1 MNLLE
6 AISNQTDV
14 SLSLAKQVLLRH
26 AKHSNSVFSPLSIHV
41 VLSLIAS
48 GAKGSTLDELL
59 SYLNSNSSED
69 LNSLSSQV
77 IALVF
82 AVDDHLGGPKLSFAN
97 AAWIDQS
104 LSLKSS
110 FKHVVE
116 DVYKASCNQVDF
128 QTKAV
133 EITGKVNAWAEKE
146 TKGLIKELLPPG
158 SVDSSSKLILTN
170 ALYFKGSWTE
180 KFDASETEDRD
191 FYLVNGN
198 SVKVPFMT
206 SYENQFVSAFD
217 DFKVLGLPYEQGH
230 DKRSFSMYIFLP
242 NSKEEGG
249 LTALVEKLNSQP
261 PGFLD
266 RHLPYKSARMGE
278 FLIPKFK
285 ISFGFEA
292 SEVLMQLGLIS
303 PFTEGGG
310 LTEMVDDSS
319 IGQQLYVSKIFHKSF
334 VQVNEEGTEAAA
346 ASAVCFEY
354 TSLTISDVEDDPID
368 FVADHPFL
376 FIIRE
381 DQTTGVILFIG
392 QVFNPLED

>member
-1 MNLLE
+1 MDLRE
-6 AISNQTDV
+6 SISNQTDV
-14 SLSLAKQVLLRH
+14 SLSLAKQVMLSH

-48 GAKGSTLDELL
+48 GAKGPTLDQLL
-59 SYLNSNSSED
+59 SYLKSNSNED

-82 AVDDHLGGPKLSFAN
+82 ADGDPLGGPKLSFAN

-116 DVYKASCNQVDF
+116 DVYKAASNQVDF

-133 EITGKVNAWAEKE
+133 EVTGQVNAWAEKE
-146 TKGLIKELLPPG
+146 TKGLIKEILPPG

-180 KFDASETEDRD
+180 KFDASETKDHD

-206 SYENQFVSAFD
+206 SSKKKQFVSAFD
-217 DFKVLGLPYEQGH
+217 DFKVLGLRYEQGQ

-249 LTALVEKLNSQP
+249 LTGLVEKLNSQP
-261 PGFLD
+261 SGFLD
-266 RHLPYKSARMGE
+266 QHLPYKKVKVGE
-278 FLIPKFK
+278 FLIPRFK

-292 SEVLMQLGLIS
+292 SEVLKQMGLIS
-303 PFTEGGG
+303 PFTTTTAGGG

-319 IGQQLYVSKIFHKSF
+319 VGQQLYVSSIFHKSF

-346 ASAVCFEY
+346 ASAGVIALR
-354 TSLTISDVEDDPID
+354 SIMIDDDPID

-381 DQTTGVILFIG
+381 DQTGVILFIG

>member
-1 MNLLE
+1 MDLLE
-6 AISNQTDV
+6 AISIQTDV
-14 SLSLAKQVLLRH
+14 SLSLAKQVMLKH
-26 AKHSNSVFSPLSIHV
+26 AKHSNSVFSPFSIHI
-41 VLSLIAS
+41 LLNLIAS
-48 GAKGSTLDELL
+48 GAKGSTLDQLL

-82 AVDDHLGGPKLSFAN
+82 DAVGDPHFGPKLSLAN

-133 EITGKVNAWAEKE
+133 EVTGQVNAWAEKE
-146 TKGLIKELLPPG
+146 TKGLIKEILPPG
-158 SVDSSSKLILTN
+158 SVDSSSDQLILTN
-170 ALYFKGSWTE
+170 ALYFKGTWTE
-180 KFDASETEDRD
+180 KFRASQTKDRD

-206 SYENQFVSAFD
+206 NCENQYLSAFD
-217 DFKVLGLPYEQGH
+217 DFKVLGLPYEQGQ
-230 DKRSFSMYIFLP
+230 DERSFSMYIFLP

-266 RHLPYKSARMGE
+266 LHLPFHEARMGE
-278 FLIPKFK
+278 FLIPRFK

-292 SEVLMQLGLIS
+292 SGVLKELGLIS

-319 IGQQLYVSKIFHKSF
+319 IGKELYVSKIFHKSF
-334 VQVNEEGTEAAA
+334 VQVNEEGTVAAA
-346 ASAVCFEY
+346 ASAACAIPVC
-354 TSLTISDVEDDPID
+354 LRVIEDDPID

-381 DQTTGVILFIG
+381 DETGVILFIG

>member
-1 MNLLE
+1 MDLLE
-6 AISNQTDV
+6 AISIQTDV
-14 SLSLAKQVLLRH
+14 SLSLAKQVMLRH
-26 AKHSNSVFSPLSIHV
+26 AKHSNSVFSPFSIHI
-41 VLSLIAS
+41 LLNLIAS

-59 SYLNSNSSED
+59 SYLKSNSNED

-82 AVDDHLGGPKLSFAN
+82 TVVGDPLGGPKFSFAN

-133 EITGKVNAWAEKE
+133 EITGQVNAWAEKE
-146 TKGLIKELLPPG
+146 TKGLIKEILPPG
-158 SVDSSSKLILTN
+158 SVDSLSKLILTN
-170 ALYFKGSWTE
+170 ALYFKGSWTD

-198 SVKVPFMT
+198 SVKAPFMT
-206 SYENQFVSAFD
+206 SSKKKQFVSTFD
-217 DFKVLGLPYEQGH
+217 DFKVLGLRYEQGQ

-266 RHLPYKSARMGE
+266 RHLPYKKVEVGE
-278 FLIPKFK
+278 FLIPRFK

-292 SEVLMQLGLIS
+292 SEVLKQMGLIS
-303 PFTEGGG
+303 PFTAGGE

-319 IGQQLYVSKIFHKSF
+319 VGQQLYVSSIFHKSF

-346 ASAVCFEY
+346 ASACVS
-354 TSLTISDVEDDPID
+354 TIMSSLIIDDDPID

-381 DQTTGVILFIG
+381 DETGVILFIG